1 MHKEFKSLATYSMEI
16 LLPLKN
22 KLINVY
28 MAKERNDVGMK
39 KFTKKVL
46 MERLDFTEDEAKVIM
61 EAQRMFPEL
70 LVDDEK
76 MYIESLR
83 NLYSQ
88 LGIDKSNWSR
98 WTKKNVKENE
108 FFLENKDWWGFV
120 IMTNGNKTE
129 DFKVTIEFAKN
140 LAMTVKNENGHMIRR
155 YFILMEKAVKKMSD
169 WLLIR
174 NPQKQGYKDMSKAV
188 KYNYMQL
195 HNGEEPNQ
203 FIYIHN
209 ADMVNLALLGHK
221 SKSMKELLEVQY
233 DDALRDHVTLEVNK
247 ALYEL
252 QQLNENLLYSNVDFK
267 TRKMIIETTVRTK
280 YAGLR
285 IRFTSE
291 FAKELSLIRD

>member
-1 MHKEFKSLATYSMEI
+1 MPTWQKEMI
-16 LLPLKN
+16 
-22 KLINVY
+22 
-28 MAKERNDVGMK
+28 DVVMK

-46 MERLDFTEDEAKVIM
+46 MERLDFTEDEAKLIVK
-61 EAQRMFPEL
+61 AQAQFPEL
-70 LVDDEK
+70 LTLDE
-76 MYIESLR
+76 S
-83 NLYSQ
+83 
-88 LGIDKSNWSR
+88 
-98 WTKKNVKENE
+98 ENE
-108 FFLENKDWWGFV
+108 FIISSRKLHEQLEVGRDYSTWVKGRISKYNFV
-120 IMTNGNKTE
+120 ENVDFVVIWNDTKTGVVVEYNGNSNSMVKLGY
-129 DFKVTIEFAKN
+129 TIDYIFTLERGKE
-140 LAMTVKNENGHMIRR
+140 LCMVENNDNGTLCRR

-188 KYNYMQL
+188 RYNYMQL

-203 FIYIHN
+203 FIYINN

-221 SKSMKELLEVQY
+221 SKAMKELLEVQY

>member
-1 MHKEFKSLATYSMEI
+1 
-16 LLPLKN
+16 
-22 KLINVY
+22 
-28 MAKERNDVGMK
+28 MK

-46 MERLDFTEDEAKVIM
+46 MERLDFAEDEAKLIVK
-61 EAQRMFPEL
+61 AQAQFPEL
-70 LVDDEK
+70 LTLDE
-76 MYIESLR
+76 S
-83 NLYSQ
+83 
-88 LGIDKSNWSR
+88 
-98 WTKKNVKENE
+98 ENE
-108 FFLENKDWWGFV
+108 FIISSRKLHEQLEVGRDYSTWVKGRISKYNFV
-120 IMTNGNKTE
+120 ENVDFVVIWNDTKTGVVVEYNGNSNSMVKLGY
-129 DFKVTIEFAKN
+129 TIDYIFTLERGKE
-140 LAMTVKNENGHMIRR
+140 LCMVENNDNGTLCRR

-188 KYNYMQL
+188 RYNYMQL

-203 FIYIHN
+203 FIYINN

-221 SKSMKELLEVQY
+221 SKAMKELLEVQY

>member
-1 MHKEFKSLATYSMEI
+1 
-16 LLPLKN
+16 
-22 KLINVY
+22 
-28 MAKERNDVGMK
+28 
-39 KFTKKVL
+39 
-46 MERLDFTEDEAKVIM
+46 MERLDFTEDEAKLIVK
-61 EAQRMFPEL
+61 AQAQFPEL
-70 LVDDEK
+70 LTLDE
-76 MYIESLR
+76 S
-83 NLYSQ
+83 
-88 LGIDKSNWSR
+88 
-98 WTKKNVKENE
+98 ENE
-108 FFLENKDWWGFV
+108 FIISSRKLHEQLEVGRDYSTWVKGRISKYNFV
-120 IMTNGNKTE
+120 ENVDFVVIWNDTKTGVVVEYNGNSNSMVKLGY
-129 DFKVTIEFAKN
+129 TIDYIFTLERGKE
-140 LAMTVKNENGHMIRR
+140 LCMVENNDNGTLCRR

-203 FIYIHN
+203 FIYINN

-221 SKSMKELLEVQY
+221 SKAMKELLEVQY

>member
-1 MHKEFKSLATYSMEI
+1 
-16 LLPLKN
+16 
-22 KLINVY
+22 
-28 MAKERNDVGMK
+28 MK
-39 KFTKKVL
+39 KFEKKVL
-46 MERLDFTEDEAKVIM
+46 MERLDFTEEEAKLIVK
-61 EAQRMFPEL
+61 AQKTFPEL
-70 LVDDEK
+70 LT
-76 MYIESLR
+76 
-83 NLYSQ
+83 
-88 LGIDKSNWSR
+88 IDKN
-98 WTKKNVKENE
+98 ENE
-108 FFLENKDWWGFV
+108 FIISGRKLHEQLKVGRDYTTWVKGRISKYSFVENVDFMV
-120 IMTNGNKTE
+120 IWNDTKTGDVVEYNGNS
-129 DFKVTIEFAKN
+129 N
-140 LAMTVKNENGHMIRR
+140 SMVKLGYASDYLFTLERGKELCMVENNDNGTLCRQ

-203 FIYIHN
+203 FIYINN

-221 SKSMKELLEVQY
+221 SKAMKELLEVEY
-233 DDALRDHVTLEVNK
+233 DDALRDHLTLEVNK

-267 TRKMIIETTVRTK
+267 TRKMIVETTVRTK
-280 YAGLR
+280 YTGVR

>member
-1 MHKEFKSLATYSMEI
+1 
-16 LLPLKN
+16 
-22 KLINVY
+22 
-28 MAKERNDVGMK
+28 MAKRKDGCIMK

-46 MERLDFTEDEAKVIM
+46 MERLDFTEDEAKLIVK
-61 EAQRMFPEL
+61 AQAQFPEL
-70 LVDDEK
+70 LTLDE
-76 MYIESLR
+76 S
-83 NLYSQ
+83 
-88 LGIDKSNWSR
+88 
-98 WTKKNVKENE
+98 ENE
-108 FFLENKDWWGFV
+108 FIISSRKLHEQLEVGRDYSTWVKGRISKYNFVENIDFV
-120 IMTNGNKTE
+120 IIWKDTKTGVVVEYNGNSNSMVKLGY
-129 DFKVTIEFAKN
+129 TIDYIFTLERGKE
-140 LAMTVKNENGHMIRR
+140 LCMVENNDNGTLCRR

-188 KYNYMQL
+188 RYNYMQL

-203 FIYIHN
+203 FIYINN

-221 SKSMKELLEVQY
+221 SKAMKELLEVQY

-280 YAGLR
+280 YTGLR

>member
-1 MHKEFKSLATYSMEI
+1 
-16 LLPLKN
+16 
-22 KLINVY
+22 
-28 MAKERNDVGMK
+28 MK
-39 KFTKKVL
+39 KFEKKVL
-46 MERLDFTEDEAKVIM
+46 MERLDFTEEEAKLIVK
-61 EAQRMFPEL
+61 AQKTFPEL
-70 LVDDEK
+70 LT
-76 MYIESLR
+76 
-83 NLYSQ
+83 
-88 LGIDKSNWSR
+88 IDK
-98 WTKKNVKENE
+98 TENE
-108 FFLENKDWWGFV
+108 FIISGRKLHEQLKVGRDYTTWVKGRISKYSFVENVDFMV
-120 IMTNGNKTE
+120 IWNDTKTGDVVEYNGNS
-129 DFKVTIEFAKN
+129 N
-140 LAMTVKNENGHMIRR
+140 SMVKLGYASDYLFTLERGKELCMVENNDNGTLCRQ

-203 FIYIHN
+203 FIYINN

-221 SKSMKELLEVQY
+221 SKAMKELLEVEY
-233 DDALRDHVTLEVNK
+233 DDALRDHLTLEVNK

-267 TRKMIIETTVRTK
+267 TRKMIVETTVRTK
-280 YAGLR
+280 YTGVR

>member
-1 MHKEFKSLATYSMEI
+1 
-16 LLPLKN
+16 
-22 KLINVY
+22 
-28 MAKERNDVGMK
+28 MK

-46 MERLDFTEDEAKVIM
+46 MERLDFTEDEAKLIVK
-61 EAQRMFPEL
+61 AQAQFPEL
-70 LVDDEK
+70 LTLDE
-76 MYIESLR
+76 S
-83 NLYSQ
+83 
-88 LGIDKSNWSR
+88 
-98 WTKKNVKENE
+98 ENE
-108 FFLENKDWWGFV
+108 FIISSRKLHEQLEVGRDYSTWVKGRISKYNFVENIDFV
-120 IMTNGNKTE
+120 IIWKDTKTGVVVEYNGNSNSMVKLGY
-129 DFKVTIEFAKN
+129 TIDYIFTLERGKE
-140 LAMTVKNENGHMIRR
+140 LCMVENNDNGTLCRR

-188 KYNYMQL
+188 RYNYMQL

-203 FIYIHN
+203 FIYINN

-221 SKSMKELLEVQY
+221 SKAMKELLEVQY

-280 YAGLR
+280 YTGLR

>member
-1 MHKEFKSLATYSMEI
+1 M
-16 LLPLKN
+16 KN
-22 KLINVY
+22 KLILPTWQ
-28 MAKERNDVGMK
+28 KEKIDVVMK

-46 MERLDFTEDEAKVIM
+46 MERLDFTEDEAKLIVK
-61 EAQRMFPEL
+61 AQAQFPEL
-70 LVDDEK
+70 LTLDE
-76 MYIESLR
+76 S
-83 NLYSQ
+83 
-88 LGIDKSNWSR
+88 
-98 WTKKNVKENE
+98 ENE
-108 FFLENKDWWGFV
+108 FIISSRKLHEQLEVGRDYSTWVKGRISKYNFV
-120 IMTNGNKTE
+120 ENVDFVVIWNDTKTGVVVEYNGNSNSMVKLGY
-129 DFKVTIEFAKN
+129 TIDYIFTLERGKE
-140 LAMTVKNENGHMIRR
+140 LCMVENNDNGTLCRR

-188 KYNYMQL
+188 RYNYMQL

-203 FIYIHN
+203 FIYINN

-221 SKSMKELLEVQY
+221 SKAMKELLEVQY

-280 YAGLR
+280 YTGLR

>member
-1 MHKEFKSLATYSMEI
+1 
-16 LLPLKN
+16 
-22 KLINVY
+22 
-28 MAKERNDVGMK
+28 MK

-46 MERLDFTEDEAKVIM
+46 MERLDFTEDDAKLIM
-61 EAQRMFPEL
+61 KAQGQFPEL
-70 LVDDEK
+70 LTEDED

-83 NLYSQ
+83 NLYLQ
-88 LGIDKSNWSR
+88 LDMEKSHWAR
-98 WTKKNVKENE
+98 WVKRNVKENE
-108 FFLENKDWWGFV
+108 FFLENQAWWGYTREV
-120 IMTNGNKTE
+120 NGNETE
-129 DFKVTIEFAKN
+129 DFKVTIEFAKH
-140 LAMTVKNENGHMIRR
+140 LCMTTKNKSGHMIRQ

-203 FIYIHN
+203 FIYINN

-221 SKSMKELLEVQY
+221 SKAMKELLEVEY
-233 DDALRDHVTLEVNK
+233 EDALRDHLTLEVNK

-267 TRKMIIETTVRTK
+267 TRKMIVETTVRTK
-280 YAGLR
+280 YTGVR

>member
-1 MHKEFKSLATYSMEI
+1 
-16 LLPLKN
+16 
-22 KLINVY
+22 
-28 MAKERNDVGMK
+28 MK

-46 MERLDFTEDEAKVIM
+46 MERLDFTEDEAKLIM
-61 EAQRMFPEL
+61 KAQGQFPEL
-70 LVDDEK
+70 LTLDE
-76 MYIESLR
+76 
-83 NLYSQ
+83 N
-88 LGIDKSNWSR
+88 
-98 WTKKNVKENE
+98 ENE
-108 FFLENKDWWGFV
+108 FIISSRKLHEQLEVGRDYSTWVKGRISKYNFV
-120 IMTNGNKTE
+120 ENVDFVVIWNDTKTGVVVEYNGNSNSMVKLGY
-129 DFKVTIEFAKN
+129 TIDYIFTLERGKE
-140 LAMTVKNENGHMIRR
+140 LCMVENNDNGTLCRR

-203 FIYIHN
+203 FIYINN

-221 SKSMKELLEVQY
+221 SKAMKELLEVQY

-280 YAGLR
+280 YVGLR

>member
-1 MHKEFKSLATYSMEI
+1 
-16 LLPLKN
+16 
-22 KLINVY
+22 
-28 MAKERNDVGMK
+28 MK
-39 KFTKKVL
+39 KFTKKLL
-46 MERLDFTEDEAKVIM
+46 MERLDFTEDEAKLIVK
-61 EAQRMFPEL
+61 AQAQFPEL
-70 LVDDEK
+70 LTLDE
-76 MYIESLR
+76 S
-83 NLYSQ
+83 
-88 LGIDKSNWSR
+88 
-98 WTKKNVKENE
+98 ENE
-108 FFLENKDWWGFV
+108 FIISSRKLHEQLEVGRDYSTWVKGRISKYNFV
-120 IMTNGNKTE
+120 ENVDFVVIWNDTKTGVVVEYNGNSNSMVKLGY
-129 DFKVTIEFAKN
+129 TIDYIFTLERGKE
-140 LAMTVKNENGHMIRR
+140 LCMVENNDNGTLCRR

-188 KYNYMQL
+188 RYNYMQL

-203 FIYIHN
+203 FIYINN

-221 SKSMKELLEVQY
+221 SKAMKELLEVQY

>member
-1 MHKEFKSLATYSMEI
+1 
-16 LLPLKN
+16 
-22 KLINVY
+22 
-28 MAKERNDVGMK
+28 MK
-39 KFTKKVL
+39 KFTKKEL
-46 MERLDFTEDEAKVIM
+46 MERLDFAEDEAKLIVK
-61 EAQRMFPEL
+61 AQAQFPEL
-70 LVDDEK
+70 LTLDESEEFV
-76 MYIESLR
+76 IDAR
-83 NLYSQ
+83 NLWRQLGEPNGRFNDWIKRKVIEKTLGKDEDKIFMFTENKDYEVYVNENGNNVRKNAYLEYQGIEVLDGKRLSQ
-88 LGIDKSNWSR
+88 LGCSIEYKLSIECG
-98 WTKKNVKENE
+98 KMVAMMENTHAGT
-108 FFLENKDWWGFV
+108 LC
-120 IMTNGNKTE
+120 
-129 DFKVTIEFAKN
+129 
-140 LAMTVKNENGHMIRR
+140 RR

-188 KYNYMQL
+188 RYNYMQL

-203 FIYIHN
+203 FIYINN

-221 SKSMKELLEVQY
+221 SKAMKELLEVQY

-280 YAGLR
+280 YTGLR

>member
-1 MHKEFKSLATYSMEI
+1 MI
-16 LLPLKN
+16 
-22 KLINVY
+22 
-28 MAKERNDVGMK
+28 DVVMK

-46 MERLDFTEDEAKVIM
+46 MERLDFTEDEAKLIVK
-61 EAQRMFPEL
+61 AQAQFPEL
-70 LVDDEK
+70 LTLDE
-76 MYIESLR
+76 S
-83 NLYSQ
+83 
-88 LGIDKSNWSR
+88 
-98 WTKKNVKENE
+98 ENE
-108 FFLENKDWWGFV
+108 FIISSRKLHEQLEVGRDYSTWVKGRISKYNFV
-120 IMTNGNKTE
+120 ENVDFVVIWNDTKTGVVVEYNGNSNSMVKLGY
-129 DFKVTIEFAKN
+129 TIDYIFTLERGKE
-140 LAMTVKNENGHMIRR
+140 LCMVENNDNGTLCRR

-188 KYNYMQL
+188 RYNYMQL

-203 FIYIHN
+203 FIYINN

-221 SKSMKELLEVQY
+221 SKAMKELLEVQY

>member
-1 MHKEFKSLATYSMEI
+1 
-16 LLPLKN
+16 
-22 KLINVY
+22 
-28 MAKERNDVGMK
+28 MK

-46 MERLDFTEDEAKVIM
+46 MERLDFTEDEAKLIVK
-61 EAQRMFPEL
+61 AQAQFPEL
-70 LVDDEK
+70 LTLDE
-76 MYIESLR
+76 S
-83 NLYSQ
+83 
-88 LGIDKSNWSR
+88 
-98 WTKKNVKENE
+98 ENE
-108 FFLENKDWWGFV
+108 FIISSRKLHEQLEVGRDYSTWVKGRISKYNFV
-120 IMTNGNKTE
+120 ENVDFVVIWNDTKTGVVVEYNGNSNSMVKLGY
-129 DFKVTIEFAKN
+129 TIDYIFTLERGKE
-140 LAMTVKNENGHMIRR
+140 LCMVENNDNGTLCRR

-188 KYNYMQL
+188 RYNYMQL

-203 FIYIHN
+203 FIYINN

-221 SKSMKELLEVQY
+221 SKAMKELLEVQY